1 MKPISAQTEVLAVFG
16 DPISQSLS
24 PVMHNGWI
32 EDHGLDAVYVALR
45 VAGDA
50 DVFFRAARNLKLKGA
65 NVTVPHKE
73 AAARGADHAHSAAAN
88 TLRWEKDGSLSA
100 FNTDGAGF
108 IDSLDESAPEWRQRV
123 EKVLILGAGGAA
135 YGIAQALAP
144 YASLT
149 IANRTRARGEDLA
162 AQVNNASAA
171 SWDDLPALF
180 AQADLIV
187 QTTTLGMGGAPSPQ
201 WPMTQCKSRAI
212 VADIVYKPLE
222 TDFLKTARAKGLMA
236 VDGLGMLIHQGA
248 RAFELWFGVKPDAKK
263 ARARLLAALG
273 EGP

>member
-1 MKPISAQTEVLAVFG
+1 MKQITAQTQVLAVFG
-16 DPISQSLS
+16 DPIAQSLS

-50 DVFFRAARNLKLKGA
+50 EAFFQAARHLKLKGA
-65 NVTVPHKE
+65 NITVPHKE
-73 AAARGADHAHSAAAN
+73 AAARCADRSQAAVAN
-88 TLRWEKDGSLSA
+88 VLRWEGDGSLSA

-108 IDSLDESAPEWRQRV
+108 VDSLDESTLEWRQRT
-123 EKVLILGAGGAA
+123 ERVLILGAGGAA
-135 YGIAQALAP
+135 AGIAQALAP

-149 IANRTRARGEDLA
+149 IVNRTRERAEQLA
-162 AQVNNASAA
+162 ANVANAHAE
-171 SWDDLPALF
+171 SWDQLPDLF
-180 AQADLIV
+180 SKADLIV
-187 QTTTLGMGGAPSPQ
+187 QTTTLGMAGAQSPQ

-222 TDFLKTARAKGLMA
+222 TDFLKTARAKGLAA

-248 RAFELWFGVKPDAKK
+248 RAFELWFGVKPDTQK
-263 ARARLLAALG
+263 ARLRLLSALG
-273 EGP
+273 EAP